1 MAGETLDTSNS
12 RALPRSLGLWAAIAV
27 VVSNVIGSGIFTTSG
42 FLAQDLG
49 DPSLLLFSWILGG
62 VLAMAGALTYGELG
76 ARIPKAGGEYVF
88 LREGYG
94 PLPAFLTGWASFW
107 AGFSAPIAA
116 AAIAFV
122 EHLSF
127 FYPSLAVESEIE
139 LATSWADRIG
149 PGHFVAIGA
158 IVLIS
163 LIHRRTAKV
172 GARFHVGITGVK
184 VALISLLILGGITWG
199 RGDVSHF
206 RSIEPIAWEGSLLIL
221 GGITWGRG
229 DVSHFRSIEPIAW
242 EGAFPGL
249 AVGLIFV
256 MFSFSGWNA
265 AAYIGEEI
273 KNPRRNLPLS
283 LIVGTI
289 VVGIIYMGLN
299 AVYIYAMPIEDMKG
313 VLRVGEMATQKLF
326 SGTAAPF
333 LNILFMATILGSVSA
348 MVIAGPRVYFAMARD
363 GLFPSAIARI
373 HPRFKTPSTAIVL
386 QALWASLLVLSG
398 TFEQLVTFSTV
409 ILLIFTGWTVT
420 SLFVIRKKTPDF
432 DGYRTWGYPFT
443 PILFLSITGWSVIYT
458 LFNRPSESLIGIG
471 FCAVGVL
478 AYYLLR
484 RRRQH
489 AE

>member
-1 MAGETLDTSNS
+1 MADKTLDAS
-12 RALPRSLGLWAAIAV
+12 RSLALPRSLGLWAAIAV

-49 DPSLLLFSWILGG
+49 NPSLLLFSWILGG
-62 VLAMAGALTYGELG
+62 VLALAGALTYGELG
-76 ARIPKAGGEYVF
+76 ARIPKAGGEYIF

-122 EHLSF
+122 EHLAF
-127 FYPSLAVESEIE
+127 FYPSLSVESGN
-139 LATSWADRIG
+139 ASTSTWFGRIG
-149 PGHFVAIGA
+149 PGHLVAIGS

-163 LIHRRTAKV
+163 LIHRRTATV
-172 GARFHVGITGVK
+172 GARFHVGITGIK
-184 VALISLLILGGITWG
+184 VALISVLIIGG
-199 RGDVSHF
+199 VV
-206 RSIEPIAWEGSLLIL
+206 
-221 GGITWGRG
+221 WGRG

-265 AAYIGEEI
+265 AAYIGEEV

-283 LIVGTI
+283 LIVGTV

-299 AVYIYAMPIEDMKG
+299 AVYIYAMPVEDMKG
-313 VLRVGEMATQKLF
+313 VLRIGEMATQKLF

-348 MVIAGPRVYFAMARD
+348 MTIAGPRVYFAMARD
-363 GLFPSAIARI
+363 GLFPSAISRI
-373 HPRFKTPSTAIVL
+373 HPRFKTPSTAIML

-398 TFEQLVTFSTV
+398 TFAQLVTFSTV
-409 ILLIFTGWTVT
+409 VLLIFTGWTVT
-420 SLFVIRKKTPDF
+420 SLFVIRKKAPDF

-443 PILFLSITGWSVIYT
+443 PILFLSITGWSVVYT
-458 LFNRPSESLIGIG
+458 LLNRPGESLVGIG
-471 FCAVGVL
+471 FCALGVP

-484 RRRQH
+484 KRREH

>member
-1 MAGETLDTSNS
+1 MADETSVNTSNAN
-12 RALPRSLGLWAAIAV
+12 ALPRSLGLWAAIAV

-49 DPSLLLFSWILGG
+49 NPSLLLFAWVLGG
-62 VLAMAGALTYGELG
+62 ILALAGALTYGELG

-127 FYPSLAVESEIE
+127 FHPSLSIEKTSAVTW
-139 LATSWADRIG
+139 LGRIG
-149 PGHFVAIGA
+149 PGHLVAIGA

-163 LIHRRTAKV
+163 LIHRRTATV

-184 VALISLLILGGITWG
+184 VALITILIIGGITWG

-206 RSIEPIAWEGSLLIL
+206 RSFEPI
-221 GGITWGRG
+221 
-229 DVSHFRSIEPIAW
+229 VW

-256 MFSFSGWNA
+256 MFSYSGWNA

-273 KNPRRNLPLS
+273 RNPRRNLPLS
-283 LIVGTI
+283 LFLGTI
-289 VVGIIYMGLN
+289 VVVIIYMGLN
-299 AVYIYAMPIEDMKG
+299 AVYIYAMPLEDMKG
-313 VLRVGEMATQKLF
+313 VLRIGEMATQRLF
-326 SGTAAPF
+326 SGSAAPF
-333 LNILFMATILGSVSA
+333 LNILFMATILGAVSA
-348 MVIAGPRVYFAMARD
+348 MTIAGPRVYFAMARD
-363 GLFPSAIARI
+363 GLFPAAISRI
-373 HPRFKTPSTAIVL
+373 HPRFKTPSTAITL
-386 QALWASLLVLSG
+386 QAVWASLLVLSG
-398 TFEQLVTFSTV
+398 TFAQLVTFSTV
-409 ILLIFTGWTVT
+409 VLLIFTGWTIT
-420 SLFVIRKKTPDF
+420 SLYVIRKRQPDF

-443 PILFLSITGWSVIYT
+443 PILFLTITAWSVVYT
-458 LFNRPSESLIGIG
+458 LLNRPSESLVGIG
-471 FCAVGVL
+471 FCALGVP
-478 AYYLLR
+478 AYYFLR
-484 RRRQH
+484 RRH
-489 AE
+489 EVAE